1 MPGILRSL
9 NSSDLPVV
17 VLRWGQD
24 RTKVHLAASYFSHIS
39 IGCDGIVLLAV
50 VTWGEM
56 SVHISRDFSTSE
68 EAAALKGPLDSFGV
82 LEMTAPLALLLQ
94 LWQGE
99 VSRNPSFLLS
109 NLGQTA

>member
-24 RTKVHLAASYFSHIS
+24 RTKVHLTASYFSHIS

-68 EAAALKGPLDSFGV
+68 EAAALKGPPDSFGV

>member
-1 MPGILRSL
+1 MHGILRSL

-17 VLRWGQD
+17 ILRWGQD
-24 RTKVHLAASYFSHIS
+24 RTKVHLTASYLSHIS
-39 IGCDGIVLLAV
+39 IGIVLLAV

-68 EAAALKGPLDSFGV
+68 EAAALKGPPDSFGV

-99 VSRNPSFLLS
+99 VGRKPSFLLS
-109 NLGQTA
+109 DLGQTA